1 MDGAQEVKIEE
12 VVEVSEH
19 ELLENNDLLLSE
31 NTKINFSKGWLIIFY
46 CTAMFFLLIGFSID
60 GLNIVA
66 PAFSKASGIEYS
78 AVLGVSAIAGFAG
91 LIAYFVIG
99 RLNILFGAR
108 IISAV
113 CLIGSGISY
122 YFWGH
127 ATSLVGYTIS
137 MICVVSFIN
146 GASYIAGGALVAQW
160 FPKKKGLV
168 NGFTT
173 MGHNMGSAFYVPL
186 IAFLIGT
193 YGYQNGMSMA
203 SVLAIILGIF
213 GLLFVRNMPQ
223 DRGMLPDNVSPAV
236 YEKEYFTA
244 EVEDEDYGWT
254 VSKLLKT
261 KELWLCSIIVGLNQL
276 VTTGVMSQLVVRNSG
291 LGFDIAFCVKL
302 MTICAV
308 IGVAGSYL
316 FGWIDQKYG
325 VKRAV
330 MLFLGWYM
338 LALLVNITDTKMGV
352 LISVPMIGVAIGAAA
367 NFIIS
372 LPASVFG
379 RHGFAKVYSVYF
391 PIMSAV
397 LFSNYVINALALKI
411 GGSLRGAYMVFVVF
425 LLINIFLIK
434 VLNVRKYNRDYMTEE
449 ELLKHNS

>member
-1 MDGAQEVKIEE
+1 MENEQAVIAGKVTENIE
-12 VVEVSEH
+12 
-19 ELLENNDLLLSE
+19 LLSE
-31 NTKINFSKGWLIIFY
+31 NTNVNFSKGWWIILY

-66 PAFSKASGIEYS
+66 PAFAKASGIDYS
-78 AVLGVSAIAGFAG
+78 SVLGVSAIAGFAG
-91 LIAYFVIG
+91 LVAYFVIG
-99 RLNILFGAR
+99 RLNIIFGAR
-108 IISAV
+108 TISGV
-113 CLIGSGISY
+113 CLIGAGISY

-127 ATSLVGYTIS
+127 ATTLVGYTIA
-137 MICVVSFIN
+137 MICVVSCIN
-146 GASYIAGGALVAQW
+146 GASYIAGGELVAQW
-160 FPKKKGLV
+160 FPKKKGLA

-186 IAFLIGT
+186 IAFLIAT
-193 YGYQNGMSMA
+193 YGYQTGMSMA
-203 SVLAIILGIF
+203 SILAIALGII

-223 DRGMLPDNVSPAV
+223 DRGILPDNVTKEV

-244 EVEDEDYGWT
+244 QIEDEDYGWS

-302 MTICAV
+302 MTVCAV

-330 MLFLGWYM
+330 TIFLFWYI

-352 LISVPMIGVAIGAAA
+352 LISVPMVGVAIGAAA

-379 RHGFAKVYSVYF
+379 RHGFSKVYSVYF

-425 LLINIFLIK
+425 LVINIVLIN
-434 VLNVRKYNRDYMTEE
+434 VLNVRKFNRDYMTEE
-449 ELLKHNS
+449 ELLKHPR